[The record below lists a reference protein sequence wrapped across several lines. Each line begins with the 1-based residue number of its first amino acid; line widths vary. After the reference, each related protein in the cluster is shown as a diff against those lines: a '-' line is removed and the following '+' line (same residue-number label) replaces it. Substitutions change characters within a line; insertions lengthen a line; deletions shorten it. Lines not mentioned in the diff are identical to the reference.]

1 MIERRRAV
9 RTKVFLAAQIRT
21 ARRPPLVID
30 CVVRDVSPLGARLE
44 LRDTS
49 TLPNIFELT
58 FDADRTLRACHV
70 VWRTPTDVGV
80 ELVLAANVSSAG
92 CCRRQSKCR
101 RPSCHRR
108 RRSRTPMAWRPH
120 TPGFGAPVRTG
131 WKAGKQYLSVSRRPS
146 HPRTSNAG
154 RGHLVSHTSLAVVG
168 RLRLGA
174 GASSPIS

>member
-1 MIERRRAV
+1 VALRPFVPGSGYFRQWAVMIERKRAV

-58 FDADRTLRACHV
+58 FDSGRTLRACHV

-80 ELVLAANVSSAG
+80 EFSPGLQQPTNDDTAWTGNRSILNCYFSLNSKKQFSPHFFTKTMLSGEAGIAN
-92 CCRRQSKCR
+92 RD
-101 RPSCHRR
+101 
-108 RRSRTPMAWRPH
+108 
-120 TPGFGAPVRTG
+120 
-131 WKAGKQYLSVSRRPS
+131 
-146 HPRTSNAG
+146 
-154 RGHLVSHTSLAVVG
+154 
-168 RLRLGA
+168 
-174 GASSPIS
+174 

>member
-58 FDADRTLRACHV
+58 FDAGRTLRACHV

-80 ELVLAANVSSAG
+80 EFSPNLQQSTNDDTAWTGNRSILNRRFFLDFKRDNSLRIFHENNNAMNVE
-92 CCRRQSKCR
+92 
-101 RPSCHRR
+101 
-108 RRSRTPMAWRPH
+108 
-120 TPGFGAPVRTG
+120 VR
-131 WKAGKQYLSVSRRPS
+131 
-146 HPRTSNAG
+146 
-154 RGHLVSHTSLAVVG
+154 
-168 RLRLGA
+168 
-174 GASSPIS
+174 

>member
-1 MIERRRAV
+1 MSRLLGNDSGCKAFRPRVWPFPQWAVMIERRRAV

-58 FDADRTLRACHV
+58 LDSGRTLRACHV

-80 ELVLAANVSSAG
+80 EFSPGLRQPANDETAWTGNHSILSRYFSLNSKETTLSAFFTKTIT
-92 CCRRQSKCR
+92 R
-101 RPSCHRR
+101 
-108 RRSRTPMAWRPH
+108 
-120 TPGFGAPVRTG
+120 
-131 WKAGKQYLSVSRRPS
+131 
-146 HPRTSNAG
+146 
-154 RGHLVSHTSLAVVG
+154 
-168 RLRLGA
+168 
-174 GASSPIS
+174 

>member
-1 MIERRRAV
+1 MSRLLGNDSGFKAFRPRVWLFPQWAVMIERRRAV

-58 FDADRTLRACHV
+58 FDSGRTLRACHV

-80 ELVLAANVSSAG
+80 EFSPGLQQPANDDTAWTG
-92 CCRRQSKCR
+92 K
-101 RPSCHRR
+101 
-108 RRSRTPMAWRPH
+108 RSISNCYFSLNSEKQFSPH
-120 TPGFGAPVRTG
+120 FSP
-131 WKAGKQYLSVSRRPS
+131 KQ
-146 HPRTSNAG
+146 
-154 RGHLVSHTSLAVVG
+154 
-168 RLRLGA
+168 
-174 GASSPIS
+174 

>member
-21 ARRPPLVID
+21 TRRPPLVID

-58 FDADRTLRACHV
+58 LDSGRTLRACHV

-80 ELVLAANVSSAG
+80 EFSATSTTAYETTTRPG
-92 CCRRQSKCR
+92 QGNRSILNRRFF
-101 RPSCHRR
+101 PE
-108 RRSRTPMAWRPH
+108 
-120 TPGFGAPVRTG
+120 
-131 WKAGKQYLSVSRRPS
+131 L
-146 HPRTSNAG
+146 
-154 RGHLVSHTSLAVVG
+154 
-168 RLRLGA
+168 
-174 GASSPIS
+174 